1 MGKGKLN
8 SNDHYIYYSGQES
21 LRRSGVA
28 LEVNERVLNAILRY
42 SLKNERMISISFQG
56 KPFNSTAIQV
66 YAPSTNAREV
76 EIEQLYED
84 LQDLLELTPKK
95 KKKGCPFHHRGLK
108 CKGRESRNPWNNRQL
123 GLGVQSESGKG

>member
-8 SNDHYIYYSGQES
+8 SNDHYIYYSRQES

-28 LEVNERVLNAILRY
+28 LKVNKRVLNAILRY

-66 YAPSTNAREV
+66 YALSTNAEAA
-76 EIEQLYED
+76 EGEQLCVD
-84 LQDLLELTPKK
+84 LQDLLELTTKK
-95 KKKGCPFHHRGLK
+95 KKKRCSFHHRRLE
-108 CKGRESRNPWNNRQL
+108 CKSR
-123 GLGVQSESGKG
+123 